1 MKCKG
6 FTLIELLVVIAIIA
20 ILAAILF
27 PVFAK
32 AREKAR
38 QSSCLSNE
46 KQILL
51 AQVQYT
57 QDYDE
62 KFPPGHNDHFPNG
75 QGMAWCQ
82 ILQPYVKSTQVFR
95 CPDDS
100 DTSWPWIQTPP
111 PGVAAPF
118 HTSYGGNWQINL
130 DCNNGGGI
138 NLAGLSSPATT
149 VYIADTGYTALV
161 KDPWIDYTHVK
172 AAPWILQDPTS
183 TGCAGCA
190 TNAGDPN
197 WGTPNPRHTNLAD
210 VGFSDGHVK
219 AMRPESWY
227 FGNTPWL
234 DPNRGG

>member
-1 MKCKG
+1 MKRNG

-38 QSSCLSNE
+38 AASCLSNE

-51 AQVQYT
+51 AQTQYT

-62 KFPPGHNDHFPNG
+62 KFPPGHQDAG
-75 QGMAWCQ
+75 IAWCET
-82 ILQPYVKSTQVFR
+82 LQPYAKSIQIFR

-100 DTSWPWIQTPP
+100 STLWPWAIPP
-111 PGVAAPF
+111 AGIAAAF
-118 HTSYGGNWQINL
+118 HTSYGANYGVGHENGNS
-130 DCNNGGGI
+130 I
-138 NLAGLSSPATT
+138 NLAQLNAPATT
-149 VYIADTGYTALV
+149 IYIADTGYTALGGS
-161 KDPWIDYTHVK
+161 PWIDFAHQK
-172 AAPWILQDPTS
+172 GGPWILQDPVTN
-183 TGCAGCA
+183 GCPACA
-190 TNAGDPN
+190 QNSGDPN
-197 WGTPNPRHTNLAD
+197 WGTPSPRHTDLVNC
-210 VGFSDGHVK
+210 GFTDGHVK

-227 FGNTPWL
+227 FGNTPYL